1 MSGVQVLICLRDHSS
16 KGNGMGRLSLRG
28 TVLRHVLLAASICVA
43 LGGGHAQRPKASQA
57 AYAQSGDDAPLPIG
71 GVVDLTT
78 QFWRGH
84 CGDDPS
90 WSAADFDDSGWTA
103 ITPGKPLPVDATP
116 HLNSICWYWVRVHVA
131 PGIANPGLYMNSAF
145 LAYDLWVNG
154 QRVGTS
160 GGLPPQR
167 SRRWL
172 AFRLYTLPP
181 ALAANGMLT
190 ISVRTWMFDT
200 TGTQFVSVPFN
211 LKIGLVPEL
220 EGLSKDFMVNQVSSW
235 LEIVLGATVGLF
247 ALGFYAMQRQR
258 REYLWLAIY
267 GFGFLGSV
275 LYVDYSVFAGQPALL
290 WAAVTYSFSALIP
303 LAFVEFFL
311 AFLSVRGWWLR
322 VVRVFE
328 VGMLVPIPLAVMA
341 MAGLLSFRI
350 AFEWQ
355 TFAFLPMAL
364 LLPVLIFIEYRRGN
378 PEAIILLLPAALAL
392 GSYNVGTVL
401 NVLTFMHFNVSAV
414 SKMLLF
420 HVGLLPVPIYSVFLS
435 CFWLSIGL
443 IILLRANRA
452 NREQARLANELEA
465 ARSVQKL
472 LLADEAVETPGFAVE
487 SVYLPAAEVGGDFF
501 LMQPGS
507 DGSLLVVVGDVSGKG
522 VPAALAVSTIVGA
535 LRGTDLRSPAAVLA
549 HLNRVLHR
557 HISGFATCC
566 VLHLPALST
575 GMGTFTIANAGH
587 IPPYR
592 NGKALLIGG
601 DLPLAILPEVAYE
614 EEQISFAAGDR
625 FTIISDGVLEA
636 TNPLREMFGFERTEA
651 ISVEPAAT
659 IAETARAFGHQ
670 DDITVVTLVVDAA

>member
-1 MSGVQVLICLRDHSS
+1 
-16 KGNGMGRLSLRG
+16 MGRLSLRG
-28 TVLRHVLLAASICVA
+28 ILLRHVFLAGSMVLALAA
-43 LGGGHAQRPKASQA
+43 HAQMPSHGSAANVQA
-57 AYAQSGDDAPLPIG
+57 GADTPLPIG
-71 GVVDLTT
+71 GVVDLIP
-78 QFWRGH
+78 QPWRGH

-90 WSAADFDDSGWTA
+90 WSAVDFDDSSWA
-103 ITPGKPLPVDATP
+103 VITPGKPLPADATP
-116 HLNSICWYWVRVHVA
+116 TLDAICWYRLRVHVV
-131 PGIANPGLYMNSAF
+131 PGLAHPGLYMSSPF
-145 LAYDLWVNG
+145 LAYDLFVNG
-154 QRVGTS
+154 QRIGSS

-172 AFRLYTLPP
+172 PFRLYPLP
-181 ALAANGMLT
+181 AAVAEKGTVT
-190 ISVRTWMFDT
+190 IAVRTWMFDA
-200 TGTQFVSVPFN
+200 TGTQFMNVPVF

-220 EGLSKDFMVNQVSSW
+220 EGVTKDFVVNQFSSA
-235 LEIVLGATVGLF
+235 LEIVMGATVGLF
-247 ALGFYAMQRQR
+247 ALGFYFMQRQR

-275 LYVDYSVFAGQPALL
+275 IYSNYSVFAGQPALL
-290 WAAVTYSFSALIP
+290 WAGVVYSVSALIP

-311 AFLSVRGWWLR
+311 AFLRVRGWWLR

-328 VGMLVPIPLAVMA
+328 AGMLAPVPLAVMA
-341 MAGLLSFRI
+341 MAGLVNFRI
-350 AFEWQ
+350 AVEWQ

-364 LLPVLIFIEYRRGN
+364 LLPLLIFIEYRRRN
-378 PEAIILLLPAALAL
+378 PEATILLVPAALAL
-392 GSYNVGTVL
+392 GSYNLGTVL
-401 NVLTFMHFNVSAV
+401 NLLALLHFNVSAA
-414 SKMLLF
+414 SKLLLF
-420 HVGLLPVPIYSVFLS
+420 HIGLLPLPIYSVFLTF
-435 CFWLSIGL
+435 FWLAIGL

-452 NREQARLANELEA
+452 NREQARLASELEA
-465 ARSVQKL
+465 ARGVQKL
-472 LLADEAVETPGFAVE
+472 LLADEAVETPGFTVE

-501 LMQPGS
+501 LMQPAD

-535 LRGTDLRSPAAVLA
+535 LRGSHLRSPAAVLA

-566 VLHLPALST
+566 VLHLPELAMGT
-575 GMGTFTIANAGH
+575 GTFTIANAGH

-592 NGKALLIGG
+592 NGKALEVGG
-601 DLPLAILPEVAYE
+601 DLPLAILPEVDYE
-614 EEQISFAAGDR
+614 DQTFSFAAGDR

-670 DDITVVTLVVDAA
+670 DDITVVTLVVEGHDDA